1 MSSRE
6 LNNTWWNVEEVAAMT
21 IDDYM
26 GMLRGSF
33 QPERAREACIVI
45 QYEFSGSQ
53 QGICHAVVDAGR
65 LQVAGGPH
73 PSPTATVRTDFDLW
87 LRIVTYEEDA
97 LLLYQDGVYQVD
109 GDFEA
114 LMIADTWF
122 KR

>member
-1 MSSRE
+1 
-6 LNNTWWNVEEVAAMT
+6 MT

-33 QPERAREACIVI
+33 QPDRARDAHAVI
-45 QYEFSGSQ
+45 QYEFSGSLQ
-53 QGICHAVVDAGR
+53 DVCHAVVDAGTLR
-65 LQVAGGPH
+65 VACGPH
-73 PSPTATVRTDFDLW
+73 PSPTATVHADFDLW

-97 LLLYQDGVYQVD
+97 LLLYQDGVYAVD
-109 GDFEA
+109 GDFET